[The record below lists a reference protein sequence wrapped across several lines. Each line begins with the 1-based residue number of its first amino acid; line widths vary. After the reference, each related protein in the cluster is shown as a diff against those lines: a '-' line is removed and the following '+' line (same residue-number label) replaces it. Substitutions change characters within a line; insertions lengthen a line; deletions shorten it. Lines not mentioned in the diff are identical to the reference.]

1 MQILLMGIWMRSGIS
16 LWLWIGEDSAW
27 LDVGSTIC
35 LSPLKSNNQSVC
47 LFFQVISTLDAVPI
61 RSGKNL
67 QSNIHLNSNR
77 FLFSL
82 FSFSLSSLV
91 SDQESTLPSILN
103 RRISLFFYS
112 RRTVSLGQDT
122 SEINTCFF
130 CLFLI
135 WISQFLYWLPNS
147 LILLPP

>member
-27 LDVGSTIC
+27 LDVSSTIC

-47 LFFQVISTLDAVPI
+47 LFFQVISTLDAVLI

-77 FLFSL
+77 FLFTLQFFIVIPGFWPRGYLTINIESED
-82 FSFSLSSLV
+82 FSVFLL
-91 SDQESTLPSILN
+91 EEN
-103 RRISLFFYS
+103 RLLRAGHI
-112 RRTVSLGQDT
+112 GNQH
-122 SEINTCFF
+122 
-130 CLFLI
+130 LFLL
-135 WISQFLYWLPNS
+135 FVFNLN
-147 LILLPP
+147 

>member
-16 LWLWIGEDSAW
+16 LWLWIGKDSAW
-27 LDVGSTIC
+27 LDVSSTIC

-67 QSNIHLNSNR
+67 QSNIHLSSNR
-77 FLFSL
+77 FFFSL

-91 SDQESTLPSILN
+91 SDQEATLPSILN
-103 RRISLFFYS
+103 RRISVFFYS

-122 SEINTCFF
+122 SEINTCFS

>member
-27 LDVGSTIC
+27 LDVSSTIC
-35 LSPLKSNNQSVC
+35 LSPLKSKNQSVC
-47 LFFQVISTLDAVPI
+47 LFFQVISTLDAVLI

-77 FLFSL
+77 FFFSL

>member
-27 LDVGSTIC
+27 LDVSSTIC
-35 LSPLKSNNQSVC
+35 LSPLKSVC
-47 LFFQVISTLDAVPI
+47 LFFQVISTLDAVLI

-77 FLFSL
+77 FFSL

-91 SDQESTLPSILN
+91 SDQEATLPSILN

>member
-1 MQILLMGIWMRSGIS
+1 MQILLMGIWIRSGIS
-16 LWLWIGEDSAW
+16 LWLWIGEDTAW
-27 LDVGSTIC
+27 LDVSSTSC

-77 FLFSL
+77 FFFSL
-82 FSFSLSSLV
+82 FGFSLSSLV

-135 WISQFLYWLPNS
+135 RISQFLYWLPNS

>member
-16 LWLWIGEDSAW
+16 LWLWICEDSAW
-27 LDVGSTIC
+27 LDISSTSC

-47 LFFQVISTLDAVPI
+47 LFFQVISTLDAVLI

-77 FLFSL
+77 FFSL

-91 SDQESTLPSILN
+91 SDQEATLPSILN

-112 RRTVSLGQDT
+112 RRTISLGQDT

-135 WISQFLYWLPNS
+135 WIS
-147 LILLPP
+147 